1 MANFNVTGFSSDI
14 TEGSSLSLMLTPVSA
29 LVAGVTVRWEIV
41 LDGQLVTTGSSFPT
55 LSGTVTFAAG
65 ARGSRTVTIPT
76 SDDLFISENRGFSVR
91 LIEDDGIE
99 SQVVFNREVTL
110 TDNDTTRSFSTITLA
125 ASGEHDT
132 LVFGSSYTYRSASG
146 GAGDDTF
153 IITKH
158 QRGDLSLSDPFGS
171 NVVKFDEGSSITAVV
186 LAGFG
191 RFINKMTITLGTGA
205 EISIA
210 SPSTTFS
217 YQLGDGVLMDY
228 AAFLD
233 EVVDV
238 ALVANVKTQLATP
251 YAITDG
257 LNAPI
262 NNAAPDKFTVTSLQD
277 TVEEGDDLSF
287 MLTPV
292 SALVAGLTVRWEIV
306 LDGQLAAT
314 SNFFPALSG
323 MVTFEA
329 GATDAD
335 GQTVTIATSDDLFIS
350 ENRRFSV
357 RLIEVAGDGTE
368 TQIGDDH
375 AVTLTDNDTTRSFST
390 ITLAASGEHDTL
402 VFGSSY
408 TYRSASGG
416 AGDDTFI
423 ITKHQLGNLSLSDPF
438 GSNVVKFDEGSSIT
452 AVVLAGF
459 GRFINKMTI
468 TLGTG
473 AEISIASPSTTF
485 SYQLGDGV
493 LMDYA
498 AFLDEVVGVALVANV
513 KTQLATPYA
522 ITGGLPDT
530 GPYYA
535 RWVDAGETITMS
547 DGTSEAF
554 TGGAGFHRFAIGDDG
569 VRDEGDVFV
578 PRVLGSVNE
587 GNLIIL
593 DDRVPDNEL
602 ITSFARGNDVYLIE
616 QGFNALNLTIGN
628 SVNFNIIAF
637 GDNVEVKGIDLI
649 RFPGENRVSEAIL
662 MVDPDTSNASTVNDT
677 VSITLLGPEKRV
689 LFYDTNDVRPVLED
703 FDTFSADII

>member
-1 MANFNVTGFSSDI
+1 MANFNVTGFSPDI

-29 LVAGVTVRWEIV
+29 LGARLTVRWEIV
-41 LDGQLVTTGSSFPT
+41 LDGQLVATSDFFPA
-55 LSGTVTFAAG
+55 LSGMVTFAAG
-65 ARGSRTVTIPT
+65 ATGSQTVTIAT
-76 SDDLFISENRGFSVR
+76 NDDLFISEDRNFSVR

-99 SQVVFNREVTL
+99 SQTVFDREVTL
-110 TDNDTTRSFSTITLA
+110 TDNDTSRSFARISL
-125 ASGEHDT
+125 SNSSEHDT
-132 LVFGSSYTYRSASG
+132 LVLGSSYTYGTVSG
-146 GAGDDTF
+146 AAGDDTF
-153 IITKH
+153 IITRH
-158 QRGDLSLSDPFGS
+158 QRGNLSINDTLGSD
-171 NVVKFDEGSSITAVV
+171 VIKFEEGVSITAVQ
-186 LAGFG
+186 LGGFG
-191 RFINKMTITLGTGA
+191 TFINNMTITLGTGA

-210 SPSTTFS
+210 TPRSAYS
-217 YQLGDGVLMDY
+217 YQLGDGELMDY
-228 AAFLD
+228 TEFLD
-233 EVVDV
+233 EVVGV
-238 ALVANVKTQLATP
+238 ALVTNVNTQLATP

-323 MVTFEA
+323 MVTFET
-329 GATDAD
+329 GETD
-335 GQTVTIATSDDLFIS
+335 GQTVTIATSDDSFIS
-350 ENRRFSV
+350 ENRNFSV
-357 RLIEVAGDGTE
+357 RLIEVAGNGTE
-368 TQIGDDH
+368 TQIGEEH
-375 AVTLTDNDTTRSFST
+375 AVTLTDNDDTTKSFARIS
-390 ITLAASGEHDTL
+390 LSNSSEHDTL
-402 VFGSSY
+402 VLGSSY
-408 TYRSASGG
+408 TYGTVSGA
-416 AGDDTFI
+416 AGDDVFI
-423 ITKHQLGNLSLSDPF
+423 ITRHQRGDLNINDTLGSD
-438 GSNVVKFDEGSSIT
+438 VIKFDEGSSIT
-452 AVVLAGF
+452 AVQLGGF
-459 GRFINKMTI
+459 GAFINNMTI

-473 AEISIASPSTTF
+473 AEISIATPRSAY
-485 SYQLGDGV
+485 SYQLGDGE
-493 LMDYA
+493 LMNYTE
-498 AFLDEVVGVALVANV
+498 FLDEVVGVALVTNV

-522 ITGGLPDT
+522 ITDGLPDT

-535 RWVDAGETITMS
+535 RWVEENETITMS

-554 TGGAGFHRFAIGDDG
+554 IGAAGFHRFAIGDDG

-602 ITSFARGNDVYLIE
+602 IASLARGSDVYLIE

-628 SVNFNIIAF
+628 PVNFNIIAF

-677 VSITLLGPEKRV
+677 VSITLLGPEEGV